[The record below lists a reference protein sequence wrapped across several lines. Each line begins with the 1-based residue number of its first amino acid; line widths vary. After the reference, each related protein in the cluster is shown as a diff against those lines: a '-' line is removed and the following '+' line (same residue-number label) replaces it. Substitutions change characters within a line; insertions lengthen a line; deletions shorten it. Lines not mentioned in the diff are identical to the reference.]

1 MRTTS
6 TMMKPTVIA
15 VHTMTWRGTVQ
26 ASLGCLVLEEV
37 AGGIAEGIAGGNAGG
52 NAEGI
57 VGGIVGSS
65 RAPDMPCRAPG
76 ARAGTAAGGSG
87 ALTWRETCAI
97 ATRDARARSARRLML
112 TA

>member
-37 AGGIAEGIAGGNAGG
+37 AGGIVEG

-57 VGGIVGSS
+57 GDGIVDFWEPRRCQVGGRGVAQEL
-65 RAPDMPCRAPG
+65 RPAAPARCRG
-76 ARAGTAAGGSG
+76 ARP
-87 ALTWRETCAI
+87 
-97 ATRDARARSARRLML
+97 ARSRPETRAHGRHG
-112 TA
+112 A